1 MATFG
6 TAAPLSE
13 RTKTVMRGWSGTQE
27 YAPCTRNHS
36 MAVGNRTFEVA
47 KQFGVTDCRISQL
60 RRELAASWKKFVG
73 DEPATPAA

>member
-1 MATFG
+1 
-6 TAAPLSE
+6 
-13 RTKTVMRGWSGTQE
+13 
-27 YAPCTRNHS
+27 